1 MYKPILLDMGTRA
14 RLLMVFACG
23 ACVLLCS
30 LSLPAQLP
38 PCMKARSPFPTLA
51 EEIADMKA
59 EVEGPHPI
67 VIIDVVHFDGPIH
80 LSRSALSS
88 IIRTA
93 NQAAFSADDDWL
105 EEFQDVALR
114 GWWQDHGYNNVKV
127 TAESHLNSGDSQH
140 QHFSVSVHVD
150 EGLQYRLS
158 GIRFVNADPERGLAI
173 PEEQLRKVIQI
184 RDGEILNVDK
194 VRRGVEAL
202 TRFYGTKG
210 YMDFTAEPRLET
222 DDAHRRIS
230 VLMRL
235 SEQKQYIIAKVDVLS
250 QNPELEKDLKSTIK
264 AGDVCNSKLM
274 EDFFTKHKS
283 ILPPDSSPMTSIKVE
298 RNVKTGTVNL
308 VFDFWDP
315 CAPRAD

>member
-23 ACVLLCS
+23 VYVLLCS
-30 LSLPAQLP
+30 LSLLAQLP

-51 EEIADMKA
+51 EEITDMKA

-67 VIIDVVHFDGPIH
+67 VVIDVVHFDGPIH
-80 LSRSALSS
+80 ASRSALSGF
-88 IIRTA
+88 IRTA
-93 NQAAFSADDDWL
+93 NQAALSADDDWL

-127 TAESHLNSGDSQH
+127 TAESHLISGDSQH

-173 PEEQLRKVIQI
+173 PEEQLRKVIHI

-202 TRFYGTKG
+202 TKFYGTRG
-210 YMDFTAEPRLET
+210 YFDFTAEPRLET

-264 AGDVCNSKLM
+264 AGDVYNSKLM

-283 ILPPDSSPMTSIKVE
+283 ILPPDSSPITSIKVE

>member
-1 MYKPILLDMGTRA
+1 MGTRA
-14 RLLMVFACG
+14 RLLIVFVCG
-23 ACVLLCS
+23 VCVLQCS
-30 LSLPAQLP
+30 LSLLAQLP

-59 EVEGPHPI
+59 EVEGPQPI
-67 VIIDVVHFDGPIH
+67 VVIDAVHFDGPIH

-93 NQAAFSADDDWL
+93 NQAALSADDDWL
-105 EEFQDVALR
+105 GEFRDVGLR
-114 GWWQDHGYNNVKV
+114 GWWQDHGYYNVKV

-140 QHFSVSVHVD
+140 QHFSVSVHVVED
-150 EGLQYRLS
+150 LQYRLS

-173 PEEQLRKVIQI
+173 PQEQLRKVIQI
-184 RDGEILNVDK
+184 RDGEILNVDH
-194 VRRGVEAL
+194 VRSGVEAL
-202 TRFYGTKG
+202 TKFYGARG
-210 YMDFTAEPRLET
+210 YVDFTAEPRLET

-235 SEQKQYIIAKVDVLS
+235 SEQRQYTIAKVDVLS
-250 QNPELEKDLKSTIK
+250 QNRELETELRSTIK
-264 AGDVCNSKLM
+264 AGNVYNNKLV

-283 ILPPDSSPMTSIKVE
+283 TLPPDSSPMTSIKFE
-298 RNVKTGTVNL
+298 RDVKTGTVNL
-308 VFDFWDP
+308 VFDFRDP

>member
-23 ACVLLCS
+23 VYVLLCS
-30 LSLPAQLP
+30 LSLLAQLP

-51 EEIADMKA
+51 EEITDMKA

-67 VIIDVVHFDGPIH
+67 VVIDVVHFDGPIH
-80 LSRSALSS
+80 ASRSALSGF
-88 IIRTA
+88 IRTA
-93 NQAAFSADDDWL
+93 NQAALSADDDWL

-127 TAESHLNSGDSQH
+127 TAESHLISGDSQH

-173 PEEQLRKVIQI
+173 PEQQLRKVIQI

-202 TRFYGTKG
+202 TKFYGTRG
-210 YMDFTAEPRLET
+210 YFDFTAEPRLET

-264 AGDVCNSKLM
+264 AGDVYNSKLM

-283 ILPPDSSPMTSIKVE
+283 ILPPDSSPITSIKVE

>member
-1 MYKPILLDMGTRA
+1 
-14 RLLMVFACG
+14 MVFACG

-30 LSLPAQLP
+30 LSLLAQLP

-67 VIIDVVHFDGPIH
+67 VVIDVVHFDGPIH
-80 LSRSALSS
+80 ASRSALSS

-93 NQAAFSADDDWL
+93 NQAALSADDDWL

-114 GWWQDHGYNNVKV
+114 GWWQDHGYYNVKV
-127 TAESHLNSGDSQH
+127 TAESHLKSGDSQH

-158 GIRFVNADPERGLAI
+158 GIRFVNADPERGLAV

-202 TRFYGTKG
+202 TRFYGARG
-210 YMDFTAEPRLET
+210 YVDFTAEPRLET
-222 DDAHRRIS
+222 DDAHRHIS

-235 SEQKQYIIAKVDVLS
+235 SEQKQYTIAKVDVLS
-250 QNPELEKDLKSTIK
+250 QNPELETELRSTIK
-264 AGDVCNSKLM
+264 AGNVYNNKLI

-283 ILPPDSSPMTSIKVE
+283 ILPPDSSPMTSITFE
-298 RNVKTGTVNL
+298 RDVKTGTVNL
-308 VFDFWDP
+308 VFDFRGSMRS
-315 CAPRAD
+315 AG